1 MTTNNNVFETTAV
14 RNIVRGAVSSAV
26 GALVAWGTT
35 KWASVSAS
43 NLSYLVPVF
52 STAYFA
58 AVHFLEKKYPNLGWL
73 LGVLPQDKTVVAKI
87 TPTPAPAPSPAPA
100 PAVVKAAAP
109 AKVADNDPVAKKA
122 PAAKKATA
130 VKKAAPKKK

>member
-26 GALVAWGTT
+26 GALVAWGAT

-58 AVHFLEKKYPNLGWL
+58 AIHFLEKKYPNLGWL
-73 LGVLPQDKTVVAKI
+73 LGVLPQAKTVVAKVA
-87 TPTPAPAPSPAPA
+87 PTPAPSPAPA